1 MRQVAIDESSPYV
14 RHERRIRAMALRRCF
29 LALLL
34 LGAAMLPAAAA
45 EMSEAER
52 AARWADLSHAL
63 FGDRPLQDAGD
74 ALGIDAPTRAEN
86 AALVPIALHLAEPLA
101 KDVQALYLVIDNNPS
116 PLAAVFHFGALA
128 DRSEVATR
136 VRVDDYTY
144 LHAVAETADGT
155 LRAAQRFIKASGG
168 CSAPEGNDPALALA
182 RLGRMKLSFA
192 SPPRLGHRTDVRLL
206 ISHPNSSGLQMDQ
219 LTHTYV
225 PADFIQQIRVTY
237 AGDAV
242 LTVDSDIALS
252 EDPSFRFG
260 LLPRAPGEIEVEID
274 DSRQRHFT
282 QRWPLPAATD

>member
-1 MRQVAIDESSPYV
+1 MT
-14 RHERRIRAMALRRCF
+14 LRRGF

-34 LGAAMLPAAAA
+34 LGASVLPAAA

-63 FGDRPLQDAGD
+63 FGDRPVQDAGD
-74 ALGIDAPTRAEN
+74 ALSIDAPDRAEN

-101 KDVQALYLVIDNNPS
+101 KNVRTLYLVIDNNPS

-128 DRSEVATR
+128 DRSAVATR

-155 LRAAQRFIKASGG
+155 LHAAQRFIKASGG
-168 CSAPEGNDPALALA
+168 CSAPDGNDPSLALA
-182 RLGRMKLSFA
+182 RLGKMKLSVA
-192 SPPRLGHRTDVRLL
+192 PRLGRATSVQLL

-219 LTHTYV
+219 LTHTYI
-225 PADFIQQIRVTY
+225 PADFIQQIRITA
-237 AGDAV
+237 AGAEV

-252 EDPSFRFG
+252 EDPSIRFG
-260 LLPRAPGEIEVEID
+260 LLPRARGEIEVDVD
-274 DSRQRHFT
+274 DSRQRHFM

>member
-1 MRQVAIDESSPYV
+1 MTV
-14 RHERRIRAMALRRCF
+14 RRCF

-34 LGAAMLPAAAA
+34 LGMALPPAAAA
-45 EMSEAER
+45 EMNEAER
-52 AARWADLSHAL
+52 AERWADLAHAL
-63 FGDRPLQDAGD
+63 FGDRSIEDAGD
-74 ALGIDAPTRAEN
+74 ALGIDAPARAEN
-86 AALVPIALHLAEPLA
+86 AALVPITLHLADPLA
-101 KDVQALYLVIDNNPS
+101 ADARTLYLVIDNNPS
-116 PLAAVFHFGALA
+116 PLAAVFHFGPLA

-155 LRAAQRFIKASGG
+155 LHGARRFVKASGG
-168 CSAPEGNDPALALA
+168 CSAPEESDPAAALA

-192 SPPRLGHRTDVRLL
+192 PPRPGRRTGVQLL

-219 LTHTYV
+219 LTHTYI

-237 AGDAV
+237 AGVDV

-252 EDPSFRFG
+252 EDPSIRFG
-260 LLPRAPGEIEVEID
+260 LLPRAPGEIEVEVD

-282 QRWPLPAATD
+282 QRWPLPAVTD